1 MAVDGWETSSL
12 IARPG
17 RWVGLVLLAA
27 VVVIVVAVPPAD
39 GRLVAGRPQAAGL
52 SAAPRPGQ
60 CLTVP
65 LFDRGLAD
73 AAPVFPRFDGCGHGE
88 ALGEVVAVRIRS
100 SAEPGPPP
108 TGACHEA
115 VAAYAGLRRTPAGY
129 VPGRGAA
136 LADGVAWVYPFES
149 DEQWVP
155 QAPNLPAETS
165 AWNACVASP
174 PTTMQ
179 VGSLADAFAGGRLPA
194 GYGRC
199 WVARNPKP
207 RDAVIACAWPH
218 TAELLGVAA
227 GPGPDDAGHVDASCR
242 RLAAEL
248 LARPDPTVD
257 GALLVRVGWGDPLES
272 HPATTTYC
280 YLVTADD
287 RLVEGSFVG
296 LGESAISYFGS

>member
-115 VAAYAGLRRTPAGY
+115 
-129 VPGRGAA
+129 
-136 LADGVAWVYPFES
+136 
-149 DEQWVP
+149 
-155 QAPNLPAETS
+155 
-165 AWNACVASP
+165 
-174 PTTMQ
+174 
-179 VGSLADAFAGGRLPA
+179 
-194 GYGRC
+194 
-199 WVARNPKP
+199 
-207 RDAVIACAWPH
+207 
-218 TAELLGVAA
+218 
-227 GPGPDDAGHVDASCR
+227 
-242 RLAAEL
+242 
-248 LARPDPTVD
+248 
-257 GALLVRVGWGDPLES
+257 
-272 HPATTTYC
+272 
-280 YLVTADD
+280 
-287 RLVEGSFVG
+287 
-296 LGESAISYFGS
+296 

>member
-39 GRLVAGRPQAAGL
+39 GRLVAGRPQAAEL
-52 SAAPRPGQ
+52 PAAPRPGQ
-60 CLTVP
+60 CLTMP
-65 LFDRGLAD
+65 PFDPGSAD
-73 AAPVFPRFDGCGHGE
+73 AAPVFPRFDRCGQGD

-100 SAEPGPPP
+100 SAELGPPP
-108 TGACHEA
+108 TVTCHEA
-115 VAAYAGLRRTPAGY
+115 VAAYAGLRRTPAGH
-129 VPGRGAA
+129 VPSRADV
-136 LADGVAWVYPFES
+136 LADGVTWIYPFES
-149 DEQWVP
+149 DQQWVP

-165 AWNACVASP
+165 AWFACVAGP

-242 RLAAEL
+242 RL
-248 LARPDPTVD
+248 
-257 GALLVRVGWGDPLES
+257 
-272 HPATTTYC
+272 
-280 YLVTADD
+280 
-287 RLVEGSFVG
+287 
-296 LGESAISYFGS
+296 